1 MLTILGFGQLIKRHI
16 VCLGRER
23 GIKEGVQITIIKS
36 ADRGKKKK
44 EIERERVVQDRKGC
58 KRESSAG

>member
-1 MLTILGFGQLIKRHI
+1 M
-16 VCLGRER
+16 GRER

-44 EIERERVVQDRKGC
+44 EIEREREWCKIEKGARERVVQVKIHVQ
-58 KRESSAG
+58 

>member
-1 MLTILGFGQLIKRHI
+1 M
-16 VCLGRER
+16 GRER

-58 KRESSAG
+58 KRERVVQVKIHVQ

>member
-1 MLTILGFGQLIKRHI
+1 MLTILGLSHLIRGILCAMVKW
-16 VCLGRER
+16 

-44 EIERERVVQDRKGC
+44 EIER
-58 KRESSAG
+58 